1 MMDFIFEPL
10 QYLFMQ
16 QALITG
22 VAVSLCCALL
32 SCYLVLKG
40 WSLMGDAISHA
51 VLPGVVLA
59 YILGIPF
66 FIGAFVSGFSCA
78 VLTGYIKEN
87 SRIKED
93 TVLGIVFTGMFALG
107 LVMYTQIETEQH
119 LMHILF
125 GNILGVSTELMQ
137 QTLALCISII
147 LVTLFY
153 YKDLVMYCFDKSHAR
168 VVGLNV
174 RFLHY
179 LLLILIALTTV
190 AAIQVVGV
198 VLVVAMLVGPG
209 VIAFMISK
217 RFEIMLLV
225 ASLVSISSTL
235 GGVLISFHIDG
246 STSAC
251 IVLFQTALFICVL
264 TYTKLRHTA

>member
-1 MMDFIFEPL
+1 MDFIFEPL
-10 QYLFMQ
+10 QYAFMQ
-16 QALITG
+16 QALVTG
-22 VAVSLCCALL
+22 IIVSLACALL
-32 SCYLVLKG
+32 SCFLILKG

-59 YILGIPF
+59 YIFGLPL
-66 FIGAFVSGFSCA
+66 FIGAFASGFSCA
-78 VLTGYIKEN
+78 LLTGYIKEN

-93 TVLGIVFTGMFALG
+93 SVMGIVFTGMFALG
-107 LVMYTQIETEQH
+107 LVMFTQIETDQH

-125 GNILGVSTELMQ
+125 GNILGISSELMQ
-137 QTLALCISII
+137 QTLAICIPII
-147 LVTLFY
+147 AVTLFY
-153 YKDLVMYCFDKSHAR
+153 YKDLIMYCFDRSHAR

-174 RFLHY
+174 RFLYY

-209 VIAFMISK
+209 VVAFTVSK
-217 RFEIMLLV
+217 RFEFMLMI
-225 ASLVSISSTL
+225 AALVSVFSTV
-235 GGVLISFHIDG
+235 GGVIISFHIDG

-251 IVLFQTALFICVL
+251 IVLVQSTIFISVL
-264 TYTKLRHTA
+264 MYSRLIRSA